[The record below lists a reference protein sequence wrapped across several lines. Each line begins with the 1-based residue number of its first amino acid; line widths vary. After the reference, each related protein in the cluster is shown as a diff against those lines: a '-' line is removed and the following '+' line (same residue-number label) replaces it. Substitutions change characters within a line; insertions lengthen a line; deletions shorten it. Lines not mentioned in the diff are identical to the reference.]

1 MTIKKAT
8 LVLEG
13 GATRGIF
20 TSGAL
25 DYLMERDLYFSD
37 VIGVSAGS
45 CNAVDYVSRQP
56 GRTRDCMIPTDKE
69 GKYYYGI
76 RDFVKEKSL
85 MNMDLIFDK
94 YPKELL
100 PFDFETYFNSEINCQ
115 IVTTNCLTGKAEY
128 MTEDSDNDRLMK
140 LCRASSSMPLLTPI
154 VNIDNVPYLDGG
166 LADSVP
172 IRRAQQMENE
182 KIVVILTK
190 NQGYRKSVLSPT
202 IQRVYKRAYKSYPN
216 LIRTIF
222 RRSFEYNKTMNY
234 LDQLEKRGEI
244 FILRPQVKPVSRLER
259 NKETLHAFYE
269 HGYKYTERKFDDL
282 MEYLENKSRNL
293 FHDK

>member
-282 MEYLENKSRNL
+282 MEYLEK
-293 FHDK
+293 

>member
-154 VNIDNVPYLDGG
+154 VNIDNFPYLDGG

-202 IQRVYKRAYKSYPN
+202 MQRVYKRAYKSYPN

-282 MEYLENKSRNL
+282 MEYLEK
-293 FHDK
+293 

>member
-25 DYLMERDLYFSD
+25 DYLMERDLYSSD

-202 IQRVYKRAYKSYPN
+202 MQRVYKRAYKSYPN

-282 MEYLENKSRNL
+282 MEYLEK
-293 FHDK
+293 

>member
-1 MTIKKAT
+1 MAIKKAT

-25 DYLMERDLYFSD
+25 DYFMEQDLYLSD

-45 CNAVDYVSRQP
+45 CNAVDYVSKQP
-56 GRTRDCMIPTDKE
+56 GRTRDCMIPSDKDLSV
-69 GKYYYGI
+69 YNGI

-85 MNMDLIFDK
+85 MDMDLIFDQ
-94 YPKELL
+94 YPNELL
-100 PFDFETYFNSEINCQ
+100 PFDFDTYFDSEINCE
-115 IVTTNCLTGKAEY
+115 IVTTNCLTGQAEY
-128 MTEDSDNDRLMK
+128 MKEKKDSERLMR
-140 LCRASSSMPLLTPI
+140 LCRASSSMPLVTPI
-154 VNIDNVPYLDGG
+154 VNIDGVPYLDGG

-172 IRRAQQMENE
+172 IRRAQSMDNE

-190 NQGYRKSVLSPT
+190 NWGYRKKVLSPAK
-202 IQRVYKRAYKSYPN
+202 QRVYKRAYKSYPN
-216 LIRTIF
+216 LVRTIF

-244 FILRPQVKPVSRLER
+244 FILRPQVKPVARLER

-269 HGYKYTERKFDDL
+269 HGYKYTERKFDEL
-282 MEYLENKSRNL
+282 MEYLEK
-293 FHDK
+293 